1 MVVREADSLSQAFP
15 DRLESDFMRCGP
27 GDEPARVEQ
36 VTIGDLT
43 VALVE
48 YGFPVRCQIESKGD
62 VIAAARIQQAPAGAR
77 WTDTSVTGGQIRSMG
92 PKSRHLGINPAGVSC
107 SLVVIPADL
116 LRESAD
122 LLGHSETVDNLTG
135 PLPWNW
141 DLNDAFN
148 DIETVLARPA
158 EQSICEVEMLK
169 HHLVHAIAGA
179 AQQDDY
185 NFAWSR
191 SFAKS
196 DRIVDVCVD
205 FARSTSTFLPRMV
218 DLCRVT
224 QVSERRVRSA
234 FRDVTGKSPNRYF
247 HLLALNEAQQILQ
260 QSERDST
267 TVTDVAYKLGIHH
280 LSRFAKSYRGLF
292 DENPSDTLQA

>member
-1 MVVREADSLSQAFP
+1 MVVHEANSLSQAFP

-27 GDEPARVEQ
+27 GDEAARVEQ

-48 YGFPVRCQIESKGD
+48 YGFPVRCHIESKGD
-62 VIAAARIQQAPAGAR
+62 VIAAARIQRAPAGAQ
-77 WTDTSVTGGQIRSMG
+77 WTNTSVTGGQIRSMG
-92 PKSRHLGINPAGVSC
+92 SKSRHLGINPAGVAC

-122 LLGHSETVDNLTG
+122 LLGHSETVDSLTG
-135 PLPWNW
+135 PLPWSW
-141 DLNDAFN
+141 ELNDAFD
-148 DIETVLARPA
+148 DIETVLTSPA
-158 EQSICEVEMLK
+158 GQLICEVETLK
-169 HHLVHAIAGA
+169 RNLVHAIAGA

-205 FARSTSTFLPRMV
+205 FARSTSTFQPSMA
-218 DLCRVT
+218 DLCRVARM
-224 QVSERRVRSA
+224 SERRVRSA
-234 FRDVTGKSPNRYF
+234 FQDVTGKSPNRYF
-247 HLLALNEAQQILQ
+247 HLLALNEAHQRLQ
-260 QSERDST
+260 QTEQDST
-267 TVTDVAYKLGIHH
+267 TVTAVAYTLGIRH
-280 LSRFAKSYRGLF
+280 LSRFAKSYRALF
-292 DENPSDTLQA
+292 DESPSDTLRA